1 MEKKLVKTEITLTDE
16 NFLNL
21 QHYNYFSNSG
31 ICQIIYD
38 EYFNTYSKNYE
49 HLELILKEL
58 KENIN
63 NIKYEEQIK
72 EKTGDSNNEKIYFKD
87 Q

>member
-1 MEKKLVKTEITLTDE
+1 MEKKFVKTEITLTSE
-16 NFLNL
+16 NFSNL

-49 HLELILKEL
+49 HLELILKEI
-58 KENIN
+58 KENIDN
-63 NIKYEEQIK
+63 LKYQEQIK
-72 EKTGDSNNEKIYFKD
+72 DKTGDSSNEKIYFKN

>member
-1 MEKKLVKTEITLTDE
+1 MEKKFVKTEITLTSE
-16 NFLNL
+16 NFSNL

-49 HLELILKEL
+49 HLDLILKEMKEKIDNL
-58 KENIN
+58 K
-63 NIKYEEQIK
+63 YQEQIK
-72 EKTGDSNNEKIYFKD
+72 DKTGDSSNEKIYFKN